1 MAKKK
6 VKSLELAK
14 NKSRSSQDFSIWE
27 RNWKKKKKKERKKK
41 RKDGGGLASTKNS
54 LVGQLEAKLEI
65 RGFGVW

>member
-27 RNWKKKKKKERKKK
+27 RNWKKKKKKERKKEK
-41 RKDGGGLASTKNS
+41 MGEGLPQPKI
-54 LVGQLEAKLEI
+54 V
-65 RGFGVW
+65 